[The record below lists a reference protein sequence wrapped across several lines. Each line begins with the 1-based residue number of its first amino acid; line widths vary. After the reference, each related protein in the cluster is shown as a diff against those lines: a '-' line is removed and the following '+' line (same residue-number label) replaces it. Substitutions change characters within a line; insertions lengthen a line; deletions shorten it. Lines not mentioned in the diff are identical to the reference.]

1 MAITAG
7 SKAPLRKVVPMFARS
22 ISVHL
27 KPGMLASFN
36 QKLEN
41 QILPLLR
48 KQKGFKDE
56 ITLAEPRADQVLS
69 IGLWE
74 NQLAADAYAAT
85 LYPQVLEILR
95 AEIDGHPHVRTFSV
109 VTSSVNK
116 QLTSL

>member
-1 MAITAG
+1 MAIRRLKG
-7 SKAPLRKVVPMFARS
+7 HRLRKVVPMFARS

-27 KPGMLASFN
+27 KPNTLASFN
-36 QKLEN
+36 RKLERE
-41 QILPLLR
+41 ILPLLR
-48 KQKGFKDE
+48 QQKGFKDE
-56 ITLAEPRADQVLS
+56 ITLAEPQADQVLS
-69 IGLWE
+69 ISLWE
-74 NQLAADAYAAT
+74 NQLDADAYAAT